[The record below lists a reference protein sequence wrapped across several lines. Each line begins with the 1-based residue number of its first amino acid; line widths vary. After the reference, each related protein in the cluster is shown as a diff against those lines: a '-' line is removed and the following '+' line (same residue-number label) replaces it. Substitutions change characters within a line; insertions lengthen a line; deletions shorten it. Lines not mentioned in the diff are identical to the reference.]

1 MDLQT
6 LRQPGWQNETVFY
19 QIYPLG
25 FCGAPLENDG
35 AAVNRIQKVKE
46 WIPHLKKLGVGA
58 VYFCPVFDSDR
69 HGYDT
74 RDFRK
79 IDCRLGSNEEFQEV
93 CGATR
98 WQGTMMDTGLRPT
111 APPTAWAETRA
122 RLSAKRAAICP

>member
-79 IDCRLGSNEEFQEV
+79 IDCRLGSNEEFQRSAAPSTRRASGW
-93 CGATR
+93 CWTGCSTTWAGASGRSKT
-98 WQGTMMDTGLRPT
+98 
-111 APPTAWAETRA
+111 
-122 RLSAKRAAICP
+122 C